1 MNDATTIS
9 DHQMNEGLKPYTLG
23 EILDR
28 TVLIYRK
35 NFLLFVGIALLPTLL
50 MVLTGGGA
58 GFLVLWMGKSQSST
72 AALITGLVVLVLIL
86 VFVPLFIVIQ
96 AIVNGSLTTAAVKM
110 HEGEKI
116 KVREAL
122 SAAWKRGWRY
132 IGTQFFFYLF
142 VGIIPGA
149 VFFILSM
156 LVGILGALAGT
167 AGSTAASL
175 IVGFVV
181 IFGFVVFFVFIVL
194 AMIRLSLAFAA
205 CTAEELG
212 PWQSI
217 KRSFTLSNGSMG
229 RIFLFGLLVYAL
241 TLAITMVFM
250 FICMIPFFIVL
261 SMMHGQGSVEQQ
273 RIIGVS
279 ILVVYYAAV
288 FLAQVVIKP
297 VYSIGLTVFYFDE
310 RVRKEG
316 YDIEW
321 MMKRAGLVDAAAA
334 SPQPGAV
341 QSVPWLD
348 ATKFDTNQTD
358 APQNT
363 SPTDSGGQV

>member
-1 MNDATTIS
+1 MSDAA
-9 DHQMNEGLKPYTLG
+9 MNELQMKDGLKPYTLG

-28 TVLIYRK
+28 TVQIYRR
-35 NFLLFVGIALLPTLL
+35 NLLLFAGIALLPTLL
-50 MVLTGGGA
+50 MVVTGGGA
-58 GFLVLWMGKSQSST
+58 VFLITWIGKLQSST
-72 AALITGLVVLVLIL
+72 TALLMGLVVFALIL
-86 VFVPLFIVIQ
+86 VFIPLFIAIQ
-96 AIVNGSLTTAAVKM
+96 SIVNGGLTVAAVKM

-122 SAAWKRGWRY
+122 AAAWKRGWRY
-132 IGTQFFFYLF
+132 IGAQFFIYLF
-142 VGIIPGA
+142 TAIIPGA
-149 VFFILSM
+149 IIFGLAMLASFIS
-156 LVGILGALAGT
+156 VLAGT
-167 AGSTAASL
+167 SGGAALAAG
-175 IVGFVV
+175 IVGAVTIV
-181 IFGFVVFFVFIVL
+181 GVLAFFVYWVL

-205 CTAEELG
+205 CTTEELG

-217 KRSFTLSNGSMG
+217 RRSFTLSKGSMG

-241 TLAITMVFM
+241 TLAITFVFM

-261 SMMHGQGSVEQQ
+261 SMMHGQGSVAQQ
-273 RIIGVS
+273 RMISVS

-334 SPQPGAV
+334 TPQPVVA

-348 ATKFDTNQTD
+348 ATNINAT
-358 APQNT
+358 QNP
-363 SPTDSGGQV
+363 SPSDSGGEA